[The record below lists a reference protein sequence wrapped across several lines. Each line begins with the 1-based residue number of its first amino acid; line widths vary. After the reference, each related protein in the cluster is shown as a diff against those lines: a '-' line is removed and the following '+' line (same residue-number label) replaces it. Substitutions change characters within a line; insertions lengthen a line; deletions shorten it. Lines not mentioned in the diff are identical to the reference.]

1 MIRFQNQNKIPIF
14 ALTIHFS
21 LFIMLYLRLLPLL
34 LLLSACR
41 WMADT
46 PTPQKEDEKE
56 TNQNFSQTKGMRTVT
71 DSESTISFQLLP
83 EPTIHNNI
91 LLYQINVASIDSGGQ
106 IYVSPSD
113 FYEIDSLDLPIREM
127 QKRISQGKKIQ
138 QYIALDD
145 KYKKRIFEKTNYAP
159 SDTIFVYNYS
169 KNILKKYPITNL
181 RTVAY
186 IHISNEN
193 KIDIKECEIGFELVY
208 DSYDISQEENLIYW
222 EAYAY
227 IGKENPFVE
236 NQMKPMTWVKV
247 DKEKFPLSY
256 TIIHEEYYWG
266 NTYRYED
273 QEVICYLRD
282 FRINEGYEKFHDKHY
297 LVVLD
302 AKTKKIIKTAFW
314 EENELLVFDSPYDRD
329 DLSFAVSIGRLL
341 KNRPIT
347 ICGLNYRYFQ
357 CLPIIFLDQQYSD
370 LDNFCDKWN

>member
-1 MIRFQNQNKIPIF
+1 
-14 ALTIHFS
+14 
-21 LFIMLYLRLLPLL
+21 MLYLKLLPLV

-41 WMADT
+41 WTADT
-46 PTPQKEDEKE
+46 PAPEEVIAQD
-56 TNQNFSQTKGMRTVT
+56 SLQTKGMRTVT
-71 DSESTISFQLLP
+71 DSEESISFQLLP
-83 EPTIHNNI
+83 EPTIHDNI
-91 LLYQINVASIDSGGQ
+91 LLYQISVSYIDSKGEV
-106 IYVSPSD
+106 YVAPSD

-127 QKRISQGKKIQ
+127 QKRLSQGKKIQ
-138 QYIALDD
+138 QYIVLDD

-159 SDTIFVYNYS
+159 NDTIFVYNYS

-186 IHISNEN
+186 INISNEN
-193 KIDIKECEIGFELVY
+193 KIDIKNCKIGFELAY
-208 DSYDISQEENLIYW
+208 DPYDISEEESRIYW

-236 NQMKPMTWVKV
+236 NQMKPMTWVKI
-247 DKEKFPLSY
+247 DKEKFPLPY
-256 TIIHEEYYWG
+256 TIIHEEYYWD

-282 FRINEGYEKFHDKHY
+282 FCINKYEIFNNKRY

-302 AKTKKIIKTAFW
+302 AKTKRIIKTAFW
-314 EENELLVFDSPYDRD
+314 EENELLELDSPYDRD

-357 CLPIIFLDQQYSD
+357 CLPIVFLDQQYSD
-370 LDNFCDKWN
+370 LDNFCNKWN

>member
-1 MIRFQNQNKIPIF
+1 
-14 ALTIHFS
+14 
-21 LFIMLYLRLLPLL
+21 MLYLRLLPLL

-46 PTPQKEDEKE
+46 PAPEEVIAQD
-56 TNQNFSQTKGMRTVT
+56 SLQTKGMRTVT
-71 DSESTISFQLLP
+71 DSDSTISFQLLP

-91 LLYQINVASIDSGGQ
+91 LLYQINVISLDSGGQ

-127 QKRISQGKKIQ
+127 QKRLSQGKKIQ
-138 QYIALDD
+138 QYIVLDD

-159 SDTIFVYNYS
+159 NDTIFVYNYS
-169 KNILKKYPITNL
+169 KNILKKYPITDL

-186 IHISNEN
+186 IHINSDEN
-193 KIDIKECEIGFELVY
+193 KIDIKECEIGFELAY
-208 DSYDISQEENLIYW
+208 DPDDISQEESRIYW

-236 NQMKPMTWVKV
+236 NQMKPMAWVKI
-247 DKEKFPLSY
+247 DKEKFPLPY

-282 FRINEGYEKFHDKHY
+282 FRINEGYEKFHDKRY

-302 AKTKKIIKTAFW
+302 AKTKRIIKTAFW
-314 EENELLVFDSPYDRD
+314 EESELLVFDSPYDRD
-329 DLSFAVSIGRLL
+329 DLSFSVSIGQLL

-357 CLPIIFLDQQYSD
+357 CLPIVFLDQQYSD
-370 LDNFCDKWN
+370 LDNFCNKWN

>member
-1 MIRFQNQNKIPIF
+1 MIRSQNQNKIAIF
-14 ALTIHFS
+14 ALSIHFS
-21 LFIMLYLRLLPLL
+21 LFTMLYLRLLPLL

-46 PTPQKEDEKE
+46 PAPEELIAQD
-56 TNQNFSQTKGMRTVT
+56 SLQTKGMRTVT
-71 DSESTISFQLLP
+71 DSDSTISFQLLP

-91 LLYQINVASIDSGGQ
+91 LLYQINVTSLDSGGQ

-127 QKRISQGKKIQ
+127 QKRLSQGKKIQ
-138 QYIALDD
+138 QYIVLDD

-159 SDTIFVYNYS
+159 NDTIFVYNYN

-186 IHISNEN
+186 IYISNEN
-193 KIDIKECEIGFELVY
+193 KIDIKKCKIRFELAY
-208 DSYDISQEENLIYW
+208 DPYDISEEESRIYW

-236 NQMKPMTWVKV
+236 NQMKPMTWVKI
-247 DKEKFPLSY
+247 DKEKFPLPY

-282 FRINEGYEKFHDKHY
+282 FRINEGYEIFDNKRY

-302 AKTKKIIKTAFW
+302 AKTKRIIKTAFW
-314 EENELLVFDSPYDRD
+314 EENELLELDSPYDRD

-357 CLPIIFLDQQYSD
+357 CLPIVFLDQQYSD

>member
-1 MIRFQNQNKIPIF
+1 MVIRFQNQNKIAIF

-21 LFIMLYLRLLPLL
+21 LFTMLYLKLLPLV

-41 WMADT
+41 WTADT
-46 PTPQKEDEKE
+46 PAPEEVIAQD
-56 TNQNFSQTKGMRTVT
+56 SLQTKGMRTVT
-71 DSESTISFQLLP
+71 DSEESISFQLLP
-83 EPTIHNNI
+83 EPTIHDNI
-91 LLYQINVASIDSGGQ
+91 LLYQISVSYIDSKGEV
-106 IYVSPSD
+106 YVAPSD

-127 QKRISQGKKIQ
+127 QKRLSQGKKIQ
-138 QYIALDD
+138 QYIILDD

-186 IHISNEN
+186 INISNEN
-193 KIDIKECEIGFELVY
+193 KIDIKNCKIGFELAY
-208 DSYDISQEENLIYW
+208 DPYDISEEESRIYW

-236 NQMKPMTWVKV
+236 NQMKPMTWVKI
-247 DKEKFPLSY
+247 DKEKFPLPY
-256 TIIHEEYYWG
+256 TIIHEEYYWD

-282 FRINEGYEKFHDKHY
+282 FCINKYEIFNNKRY

-302 AKTKKIIKTAFW
+302 AKTKRIIKTAFW
-314 EENELLVFDSPYDRD
+314 EENELLELDSPYDRD

-357 CLPIIFLDQQYSD
+357 CLPIVFLDQQYSD

>member
-1 MIRFQNQNKIPIF
+1 
-14 ALTIHFS
+14 
-21 LFIMLYLRLLPLL
+21 MLYLKLLPLV

-41 WMADT
+41 WTADT
-46 PTPQKEDEKE
+46 PAPEEVIAQD
-56 TNQNFSQTKGMRTVT
+56 SLQTKGMRTVT
-71 DSESTISFQLLP
+71 DSEESISFQLLA
-83 EPTIHNNI
+83 EPTIHDNI
-91 LLYQINVASIDSGGQ
+91 LLYQISVSYIDSKGE
-106 IYVSPSD
+106 VFFSPSD

-127 QKRISQGKKIQ
+127 QKRLSQGKKIQ
-138 QYIALDD
+138 QYIILDD
-145 KYKKRIFEKTNYAP
+145 KYKKRIFEKTNYTP

-186 IHISNEN
+186 INISNEN
-193 KIDIKECEIGFELVY
+193 KIDIKNCKIGFDLAY
-208 DSYDISQEENLIYW
+208 DPYDISEEESRIYW

-236 NQMKPMTWVKV
+236 NQMKPMTWVKI
-247 DKEKFPLSY
+247 DKEKFPLPY
-256 TIIHEEYYWG
+256 TIIHEEYYWD

-282 FRINEGYEKFHDKHY
+282 FCINEYEIFNNKRY

-302 AKTKKIIKTAFW
+302 AKTKRIIKTAFW
-314 EENELLVFDSPYDRD
+314 EENELLELDSPYDRD
-329 DLSFAVSIGRLL
+329 DLSFAISIGRLL

-357 CLPIIFLDQQYSD
+357 CLPIVFLDQQYSD
-370 LDNFCDKWN
+370 LDNFCNKWN

>member
-1 MIRFQNQNKIPIF
+1 
-14 ALTIHFS
+14 
-21 LFIMLYLRLLPLL
+21 MLYLNLLPLL

-41 WMADT
+41 WTADT
-46 PTPQKEDEKE
+46 PAPQKEEEKE
-56 TNQNFSQTKGMRTVT
+56 TSQSTSQNKGMRTVT
-71 DSESTISFQLLP
+71 DSENTISFQLLP
-83 EPTIHNNI
+83 EPTIHDNI

-106 IYVSPSD
+106 IYIVPSD
-113 FYEIDSLDLPIREM
+113 FYKIDSLDLPIREM
-127 QKRISQGKKIQ
+127 QKRLSQGKKIQ
-138 QYIALDD
+138 QYIVLDD
-145 KYKKRIFEKTNYAP
+145 KYKKRIFEKTNYSP

-193 KIDIKECEIGFELVY
+193 KIDIKECEIGFELAY

-282 FRINEGYEKFHDKHY
+282 FRINEGYEKFHDKRY

-302 AKTKKIIKTAFW
+302 AKTKRIIKTAFW
-314 EENELLVFDSPYDRD
+314 EESELLVFDSPYDRD
-329 DLSFAVSIGRLL
+329 DLSFAISIGRLL

-357 CLPIIFLDQQYSD
+357 CLPIVFLDQQYSD

>member
-1 MIRFQNQNKIPIF
+1 
-14 ALTIHFS
+14 
-21 LFIMLYLRLLPLL
+21 MLYLKLLPLV

-41 WMADT
+41 WTADT
-46 PTPQKEDEKE
+46 PAPEEVIAQD
-56 TNQNFSQTKGMRTVT
+56 SLQTKGMRTVT
-71 DSESTISFQLLP
+71 DSEKSISFQLLP
-83 EPTIHNNI
+83 EPTIHDNI
-91 LLYQINVASIDSGGQ
+91 LLYQINVASLDSGRQ

-127 QKRISQGKKIQ
+127 QKRLSQGKKIQ
-138 QYIALDD
+138 QYIVLND

-159 SDTIFVYNYS
+159 NDTIFVYNYS

-193 KIDIKECEIGFELVY
+193 KIDIKKCKIKFELAY
-208 DSYDISQEENLIYW
+208 DPYDISEEESRIYR

-236 NQMKPMTWVKV
+236 NQMKPMTWVKI
-247 DKEKFPLSY
+247 DKEKFPLPY
-256 TIIHEEYYWG
+256 TIIHEEYYWD

-282 FRINEGYEKFHDKHY
+282 FSINEYEIFNNKRY

-302 AKTKKIIKTAFW
+302 AKTKRIIKTAFW
-314 EENELLVFDSPYDRD
+314 EENELLELDSPYDRE